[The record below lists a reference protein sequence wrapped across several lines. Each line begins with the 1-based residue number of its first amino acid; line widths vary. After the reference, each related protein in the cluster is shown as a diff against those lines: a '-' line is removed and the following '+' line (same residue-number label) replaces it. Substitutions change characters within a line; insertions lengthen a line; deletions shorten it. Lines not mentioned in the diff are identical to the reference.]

1 MFRISVFRLVMPSW
15 SKNVV
20 TFVYEMVTLPVLAS
34 RRPLFVCAI
43 VMCSRDSAVVAGSGM
58 WCLALWDLPIV
69 SCVRLASVG
78 VSMYVE
84 GPVVGMFWCFVVIA
98 KTKAGLL
105 YVLSVSEVMFSSS
118 GEWIAM
124 ASMRSNVTSDR
135 PEFGGKVI
143 ASGASWWKAVGCF
156 GRDPLV

>member
-1 MFRISVFRLVMPSW
+1 M
-15 SKNVV
+15 
-20 TFVYEMVTLPVLAS
+20 
-34 RRPLFVCAI
+34 
-43 VMCSRDSAVVAGSGM
+43 
-58 WCLALWDLPIV
+58 
-69 SCVRLASVG
+69 RLASVG
-78 VSMYVE
+78 VSMYVV

-124 ASMRSNVTSDR
+124 ASIRSNVTSAR
-135 PEFGGKVI
+135 PEFGGNVI